1 VLAVVA
7 EVVWKIVVAWWI
19 LWLRPADFGLG
30 ARRGVFGVGVVVVIV
45 VVSVVGEGDGVVV
58 VG

>member
-1 VLAVVA
+1 MVG
-7 EVVWKIVVAWWI
+7 KIVVAWWM